1 MSVKLKPFLKWA
13 GGKTQLLP
21 ELLKYVNKSNFD
33 TYYEPFIG
41 GGALFFEVMPKKAVI
56 SDSNEDLINCYQMI
70 KYKVDELIE
79 KLREYEYEHSETFYY
94 KVREIDRH
102 PHYKFLS
109 SIEKAGRLIYL
120 NRTCFNGLFRVNSRG
135 EFNVPFGKYKKPLI
149 VNRDLLLAISEY
161 LNANEITIVHNDFE
175 TTLQAVK
182 QNDFVYLDP
191 PYTPIS
197 QSSSFV
203 GYTMQGFSQT
213 DERRLIS
220 SIQRLDNAG
229 CRFLLSNSDSFLIHQ
244 PKGYSID
251 FVNATRRINCLG
263 GERGSVR
270 EILISNFKA

>member
-21 ELLKYVNKSNFD
+21 ELLRYVNKSKFD

-41 GGALFFEVMPKKAVI
+41 GGALFFEVLPKKAVI
-56 SDSNEDLINCYQMI
+56 SDSNADLINCYRMI
-70 KYKVDELIE
+70 KYKADELIE
-79 KLREYEYEHSETFYY
+79 KLREYEFEHSETFYY

-102 PHYKFLS
+102 PHYSFLS
-109 SIEKAGRLIYL
+109 DIEKTGRLIYL

-135 EFNVPFGKYKKPLI
+135 EFNVPFGKYKKPTI
-149 VNRDLLLAISEY
+149 VNKDLLLAISEY
-161 LNANEITIVHNDFE
+161 LNANEIAILHHDFD
-175 TTLQAVK
+175 TTLQSVEK
-182 QNDFVYLDP
+182 GDFVYLDP

-213 DERRLIS
+213 DEKRLIS
-220 SIQRLDNAG
+220 SIQRLDRIG
-229 CRFLLSNSDSFLIHQ
+229 CRFLLSNSDSFLMHQ
-244 PKGYSID
+244 PKGYNID

-263 GERGSVR
+263 GERGNVR